1 MNSLKIDGE
10 KLRDILLEKCINPAT
25 LASKAD
31 VSIDTI
37 LRLIKGKCGNNTKFQ
52 TVGRIA
58 KALAVKP
65 QELLID

>member
-1 MNSLKIDGE
+1 MKIDGE
-10 KLRDILLEKCINPAT
+10 KLRDVLLEQCLNPAT
-25 LASKAD
+25 LASRAG

-37 LRLIKGKCGNNTKFQ
+37 LRLIKGKCGSNTKFQ